1 MVDIRLIS
9 ILPTPGVQQPQS
21 VSQGSAGA
29 PGVFITFPPGS
40 ILSGFIVNRDA
51 TGNPVLRTES
61 GDVTFQTNFFLKIGS
76 EVVIRV
82 ETRGNAPQAHI
93 ISVNGQPPEMV
104 AVAAEPQ
111 ANTDKGVIISRTLA
125 QNAPPPAA
133 QTNAPTTTVVRAPTI
148 AVTGVLLTPL
158 PGTPPDAPEPPPLV
172 FRVVQLQ
179 TPTPPPAYTVD
190 NPATQTPYAAYAR
203 TVASVPSTAPSNPS
217 TTLPPVQPVTLQ
229 TPATSNP
236 VATPPPAQAAAS
248 QTQATPL
255 PVSNAPP
262 TPLITGQVFTA
273 PVLSIEPTGEPL
285 VQTPAGIVRLQGTQL
300 PPNSKITLEVL
311 PSQTPIATSGPL
323 PAALPELARQWT
335 SLSQIA
341 TLLAARPDAP
351 APWLSL
357 VHSPT
362 APTLSQQI
370 SSGLMVFVAALRG
383 GNFHNWL
390 GEDNVRF
397 LQQTGH
403 EPLVRKAEAEFMTLV
418 RAFTEPSAQTGS
430 WQSLFFPVAVDGQL
444 QQVRMFLKR
453 DRKNSKK
460 PEGKPEDD
468 TRFIVEMNL
477 SQMGEMQLDGFVR
490 RAAEKMVEFD
500 LFIRSLSPLETAIQQ
515 DIQRIYG
522 DIGQITGYRGKLL
535 FQAVREFPVNPMKEA
550 MAASGG
556 VIA

>member
-40 ILSGFIVNRDA
+40 ILSGFIVNRDG

-82 ETRGNAPQAHI
+82 ETRGTAPQAHI
-93 ISVNGQPPEMV
+93 ISVNGQPPEV
-104 AVAAEPQ
+104 ATAEPRTGD
-111 ANTDKGVIISRTLA
+111 NKEVIISRTLA
-125 QNAPPPAA
+125 QNAPPPTAP
-133 QTNAPTTTVVRAPTI
+133 TNAPTTTVTRAPTV

-179 TPTPPPAYTVD
+179 TLTPPPAYVAD
-190 NPATQTPYAAYAR
+190 SPATQTPYAAYAR
-203 TVASVPSTAPSNPS
+203 TVASVPPAPTNPI
-217 TTLPPVQPVTLQ
+217 T
-229 TPATSNP
+229 
-236 VATPPPAQAAAS
+236 TPPPAQPTMP
-248 QTQATPL
+248 QTPL
-255 PVSNAPP
+255 PASNAPP
-262 TPLITGQVFTA
+262 TPLTTGQVFTA

-311 PSQTPIATSGPL
+311 PGQTPVAASGLL
-323 PAALPELARQWT
+323 PAPLPELARQWT
-335 SLSQIA
+335 SLGQIA

-351 APWLSL
+351 TPWFSL
-357 VHSPT
+357 FHSPT
-362 APTLSQQI
+362 TPTLSQQI

-390 GEDNVRF
+390 GEDNVSY

-403 EPLVRKAEAEFMTLV
+403 EPLLRKAEAEFMTLM
-418 RAFTEPSAQTGS
+418 RAFTDPSPQTGG

-453 DRKNSKK
+453 DRRQSKK
-460 PEGKPEDD
+460 AQGTSEDA
-468 TRFIVEMNL
+468 TRFIVEMSL

-490 RAAEKMVEFD
+490 RAPEKTVEFD

-522 DIGQITGYRGKLL
+522 DIGNITGYRGQLV
-535 FQAVREFPVNPMKEA
+535 FQAAREFPVNPMKEA
-550 MAASGG
+550 MNASGG
-556 VIA
+556 VVA